1 LIVLAAG
8 EDVDLASDATT
19 LKIARRTTAVINEI
33 NDYSPTNGL
42 CMAWPPSARVVNS
55 TTMLLG
61 KFDQALQDTMMPNFI
76 PYGHIQITPSIG
88 PISAFLTHALTG
100 VDTSTTARQ
109 VGAAATSRIVERPL
123 PSTT

>member
-1 LIVLAAG
+1 M
-8 EDVDLASDATT
+8 DLASDATT

-76 PYGHIQITPSIG
+76 PYGHIQITPDEHWA
-88 PISAFLTHALTG
+88 ISAFLTHALTG